1 MARRLLNIEGAD
13 WQRRYDALYD
23 VLHRMLGLK
32 VDDALVS
39 DPSGVVR
46 QFLPVVDRPHLERL
60 VEGLESIQRIHRDIE
75 EYGKLRAMLGGVVEA
90 RKKYHDA
97 VLPHGGMAWLQTA
110 WADDDATRA
119 LTAEAKLREAES
131 DVRQAEA
138 AKRPPMPRKRGAPR
152 TGGRAA
158 TSPG

>member
-46 QFLPVVDRPHLERL
+46 HFLPIVDRPHLERL
-60 VEGLESIQRIHRDIE
+60 VEGLEGIQRIHRDID
-75 EYGKLRAMLGGVVEA
+75 EYGKLSAMLGGVVEA
-90 RKKYHDA
+90 RRKYHDA
-97 VLPHGGMAWLQTA
+97 ALTHGGMTWL
-110 WADDDATRA
+110 
-119 LTAEAKLREAES
+119 
-131 DVRQAEA
+131 
-138 AKRPPMPRKRGAPR
+138 RGAVGQR
-152 TGGRAA
+152 
-158 TSPG
+158 